1 MIDLAVDDGVATIT
15 IDDGK
20 ANAIDHGVLAE
31 LDGALARAT
40 DEAHAVV
47 LAGRPGRFSAGF
59 DLAAMTSSVD
69 GMRKLVIA
77 GAETLLRVFSCPVPV
92 VAACTGHALAAG
104 ALLLLVSDRRIGADG
119 PFKVGLNEVAIGMP
133 LPTFA
138 VELARYRMPPSAFD
152 TALLGDVFAPADA
165 VAAGYL
171 DRVVA
176 ADDVLA
182 EAGAEARRLS
192 ALRRGAVD
200 GSKRRARGALVERLL
215 AGLADDLASIS
226 APT

>member
-1 MIDLAVDDGVATIT
+1 VALAVDDGVATIT

-20 ANAIDHGVLAE
+20 ANAIDHGVLGD
-31 LDGALARAT
+31 LDAALAQAVA
-40 DEAHAVV
+40 DAHAVV

-59 DLAAMTSSVD
+59 DLATMTSSVD
-69 GMRKLVIA
+69 GMRALVIA

-133 LPTFA
+133 LPAFA

-152 TALLGDVFAPADA
+152 TALLGETFAPAEA

-171 DRVVA
+171 DRVVP
-176 ADDVLA
+176 ADDVVA
-182 EAGAEARRLS
+182 EAQAEARRLS

-200 GSKRRARGALVERLL
+200 GSKQRARGALVERVL
-215 AGLADDLASIS
+215 AGLAADMGSIT
-226 APT
+226 APS